1 MQTPMINGGGL
12 GSETPLMTGS
22 TSAFMQTPARS
33 SEFGGGHTQIP
44 MTPDQ
49 LRSARHDR
57 EMEERNRFMTDD
69 ELDAVLPGLPQ
80 YKILEQ
86 PKNYVPL
93 RTPARKAQF
102 SLGGQTPLS
111 SAGGAGNGGGFS
123 QSLIHI

>member
-1 MQTPMINGGGL
+1 MMQTPITTGGAGGL

-22 TSAFMQTPARS
+22 SAFMQTPARS
-33 SEFGGGHTQIP
+33 SEFGGAQQQQQIP

-69 ELDAVLPGLPQ
+69 ELDAILPGLPQ

-102 SLGGQTPLS
+102 SSWRSNPR
-111 SAGGAGNGGGFS
+111 
-123 QSLIHI
+123 